1 MQQPLAIRLRPT
13 KLDEVFGQQHLT
25 GENMLLRRCVSQ
37 QHLFSMIFY
46 GPPGFG
52 KTTLALALASELNL
66 PYRSISAV
74 TGNKKDLVE
83 IFEQA
88 KLSNGLIVIIDE
100 IHRLNKDK
108 QDLLLPHIE
117 TGLITVIG
125 ATTSNPYFAINP
137 AVRSRC
143 HLLEVKSLTV
153 DDAEKAIDFALTSE
167 KGYKGTISID
177 ADAKRLIAYHC
188 NGDLRYAYNL
198 IEICAMGCFNNHID
212 VELVKKYSSMANMHY
227 DHDEDGHYD
236 AVSAF
241 QKSIRGSD
249 VNAALFYLSRLAMAN
264 DLDSIERRLLVIAYE
279 DVGLANPAAC
289 ARTVNALDAA
299 RRIGFPEALI
309 PLGVSVI
316 ELALSPKSRSAVDSV
331 HNAYRVAEKSPYA
344 VPVYL
349 RLNPVGLADEDKYD
363 YSGYHKFSRIQY
375 LPDELKDMEFFVPNN
390 NISNPYEES
399 LVKNYFKLKQ
409 YYRTNKLKTLK

>member
-13 KLDEVFGQQHLT
+13 KLDEVFGQQHLI
-25 GENMLLRRCVSQ
+25 GENMLLRRCVNQ
-37 QHLFSMIFY
+37 QQLFSMIFY
-46 GPPGFG
+46 GPPGSG
-52 KTTLALALASELNL
+52 KTTLALAIANELNL
-66 PYRSISAV
+66 PYRSFSAV
-74 TGNKKDLVE
+74 EGNKKDLVE
-83 IFEQA
+83 IFEHA

-143 HLLEVKSLTV
+143 HLLEVKPLTV
-153 DDAEKAIDFALTSE
+153 DDVEKAIDFALKSE

-177 ADAKRLIAYHC
+177 EDAKKLIAYHS

-198 IEICAMGCFNNHID
+198 IEICAMGCFDNHID
-212 VELVKKYSSMANMHY
+212 IELVKKYSSMANMHY

-279 DVGLANPAAC
+279 DIGLANPAAC

-309 PLGVSVI
+309 PLGVAVI
-316 ELALSPKSRSAVDSV
+316 DLALSPKSRSAADSV
-331 HNAYRVAEKSPYA
+331 HSAYAVAEKSPYA

-363 YSGYHKFSRIQY
+363 YSAYHNFHKIQY
-375 LPDELKDMEFFVPNN
+375 LPDELKDMEFYIPNT
-390 NISNPYEES
+390 SSSYEKA
-399 LVKNYFKLKQ
+399 LVENYKELKK
-409 YYRTNKLKTLK
+409 YYRTNKLKSLK

>member
-1 MQQPLAIRLRPT
+1 MQQPLALKLRPT
-13 KLDEVFGQQHLT
+13 KLDEVFGQQHLI
-25 GENMLLRRCVSQ
+25 GENMLLRRCVNQ

-46 GPPGFG
+46 GPPGSG
-52 KTTLALALASELNL
+52 KTTLALAIANELNL
-66 PYRSISAV
+66 PYHSFSAV

-83 IFEQA
+83 IFEHA

-143 HLLEVKSLTV
+143 HLLEVKPLTV
-153 DDAEKAIDFALTSE
+153 EDVEKAIDFALEST
-167 KGYKGTISID
+167 KGYGGTISID
-177 ADAKRLIAYHC
+177 DDAKKLIAHHS

-198 IEICAMGCFNNHID
+198 IEICAMGCFDNHINI
-212 VELVKKYSSMANMHY
+212 ELVKKYSSMANMHY

-279 DVGLANPAAC
+279 DIGLANPAAC
-289 ARTVNALDAA
+289 ARTINAIDAA
-299 RRIGFPEALI
+299 KRIGFPEALI
-309 PLGVSVI
+309 PLGVAVI
-316 ELALSPKSRSAVDSV
+316 DLALSPKSRSAVDSI
-331 HNAYRVAEKSPYA
+331 HNAYAVAEKSPYA
-344 VPVYL
+344 VPIYL
-349 RLNPVGLADEDKYD
+349 RLNPVGLAPEDKYD
-363 YSGYHKFSRIQY
+363 YGAYHNFHKIQY
-375 LPDELKDMEFFVPNN
+375 LPDELKDMEFYIP
-390 NISNPYEES
+390 STASSHEEQ
-399 LVKNYFKLKQ
+399 LVKNYRELKKF
-409 YYRTNKLKTLK
+409 YRTNKLKTLK

>member
-1 MQQPLAIRLRPT
+1 MQQPLALKLRPT
-13 KLDEVFGQQHLT
+13 KLDEVFGQQHLI
-25 GENMLLRRCVSQ
+25 GENMLLRRCVNQ

-46 GPPGFG
+46 GPPGSG
-52 KTTLALALASELNL
+52 KTTLALAIANELNL
-66 PYRSISAV
+66 PYHSFSAV

-83 IFEQA
+83 IFEHA

-143 HLLEVKSLTV
+143 HLLEVKPLTV
-153 DDAEKAIDFALTSE
+153 EDVEKAIDFALEST
-167 KGYKGTISID
+167 KGYGGTISID
-177 ADAKRLIAYHC
+177 DDAKKLIAHHS

-198 IEICAMGCFNNHID
+198 IEICAMGCFDNHINI
-212 VELVKKYSSMANMHY
+212 ELVKKYSSMANMHY

-279 DVGLANPAAC
+279 DIGLANPAAC
-289 ARTVNALDAA
+289 ARTINAIDAA
-299 RRIGFPEALI
+299 KRIGFPEALI
-309 PLGVSVI
+309 PLGVAVI
-316 ELALSPKSRSAVDSV
+316 DLALSPKSRSAVDSI
-331 HNAYRVAEKSPYA
+331 HNAYAVAEKSPYA
-344 VPVYL
+344 VPIYL
-349 RLNPVGLADEDKYD
+349 RLNPVGLAPEDKYD
-363 YSGYHKFSRIQY
+363 YGAYHDFHKIQY
-375 LPDELKDMEFFVPNN
+375 LPDELKDMEFYIP
-390 NISNPYEES
+390 STASSHEEQ
-399 LVKNYFKLKQ
+399 LVKNYRELKKF
-409 YYRTNKLKTLK
+409 YRTNKLKTLK